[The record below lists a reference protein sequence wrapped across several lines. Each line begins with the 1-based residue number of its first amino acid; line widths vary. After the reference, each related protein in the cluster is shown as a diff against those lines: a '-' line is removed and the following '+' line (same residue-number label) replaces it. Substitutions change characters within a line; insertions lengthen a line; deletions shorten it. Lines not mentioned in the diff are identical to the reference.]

1 MAVVTISRELGAGGD
16 VIGQAVA
23 LELGVPYYDKEII
36 GMTAARLGLSE
47 AMIETQEGDRSLMH
61 RLIGRTL
68 LREPADADAG
78 GAGVASLM
86 DAKGITSDVYR
97 QVMEEVV
104 RELAAGGRAVIAG
117 WGGQIILRRTAR
129 VLHVHIGAP
138 PSDRAEHLMRD
149 RSIDRAEA
157 TRRIAASDAERAGYV
172 RTEYG
177 VDWREPDL
185 YDLVVNTGRCS
196 GAVAIATIA
205 AAARALDATAPVAD
219 DARYRRLRQ
228 AFYTVPEAA
237 ELLMLN
243 PEVIRHAVY
252 GRELAAERVGPDL
265 LLIDRRDLLAWLGA
279 RGQGLGARG

>member
-61 RLIGRTL
+61 RVIGRLL
-68 LREPADADAG
+68 LREPADADTG
-78 GAGVASLM
+78 GASLM

-97 QVMEEVV
+97 QMMEEVV

-117 WGGQIILRRTAR
+117 WGGQVILRRAAR

-138 PSDRAEHLMRD
+138 PSDRAEHLVRD

-157 TRRIAASDAERAGYV
+157 ARRIAASDAERAGYV

-177 VDWREPDL
+177 VDWRAPDL
-185 YDLVVNTGRCS
+185 YDLVVNTGRGS
-196 GAVAIATIA
+196 GAAAIAAIV
-205 AAARALDATAPVAD
+205 AAARALDATAPVD
-219 DARYRRLRQ
+219 DDSRYRRLRQ
-228 AFYTVPEAA
+228 AYYTVAEAA
-237 ELLMLN
+237 DLLMLN

-252 GRELAAERVGPDL
+252 GRELPAERVGPDL
-265 LLIDRRDLLAWLGA
+265 LLIDRRDLLAWLGG